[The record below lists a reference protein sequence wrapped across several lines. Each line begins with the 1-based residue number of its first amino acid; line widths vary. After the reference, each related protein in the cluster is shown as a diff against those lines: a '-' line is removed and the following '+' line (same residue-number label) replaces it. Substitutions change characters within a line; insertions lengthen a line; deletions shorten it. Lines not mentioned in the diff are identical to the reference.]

1 MTRFVFDQQKE
12 FERWISENA
21 TPDKYGVYIS
31 RDREILM
38 YPLKTSRPLTYAY
51 YKATDDKE
59 VQGFKER
66 FMVAGFRVYEVKDI
80 EWADDRPVGVKF
92 TVSEE

>member
-21 TPDKYGVYIS
+21 TADKYGVYIS
-31 RDREILM
+31 GDREILM

-51 YKATDDKE
+51 YKAVSDEEIKN
-59 VQGFKER
+59 FKES
-66 FMVAGFRVYEVKDI
+66 FISAGYKLYEVKAI
-80 EWADDRPVGVKF
+80 EWCDDRPVGVKF